1 MAKTK
6 PATDSIGKKYVP
18 KNEVRAY
25 AIAALGQGLVYSCMS
40 SYITDYYMNVLS
52 LNAMFVIMLM
62 LLARVWDAIN
72 DPMMG
77 MLVDRRS
84 TKFGRMRPYP
94 LITAIPI
101 AALTILMF
109 VNPGFDTQN
118 KSIWLYVFVAA
129 VYVIWGMVYT
139 ASDVPFWS
147 MPNVMTPNPKERG
160 NLISYG
166 KTVGGIGSAVT
177 VALPIIM
184 GLLYTSFFSYMSEDE
199 FDVFKYAVMAISMAA
214 IGMPLF
220 TLSTFKTKERIQIP
234 DAQKKAPGEPGTLK
248 RIFTC
253 KPLMLVVLSGVLSF
267 GRYMLQAAAPHVA
280 RYSGLYVTFEP
291 IIAFFKGK
299 LSFIDMFTILSKVEK
314 GTEFASLAI
323 STEADYIKNTSTVA
337 LVIQICAAVGMFG
350 AMLFLPKLYKKFEYK
365 QIMIASCIGG
375 FIASCI
381 TIFVGWTT
389 KNLVF
394 CIPFMLI
401 SSIPLGVINNVS
413 FAMVCDCLDF
423 MEWKTGFRNTGLGS
437 ACQSFVNK
445 IGNAFATVMIIGMY
459 MIIDLDVAT
468 LNSKAESIVD
478 FAMNL
483 EPIQNFG
490 MFSLVTIVP
499 GLSLLLCAIPLFFY
513 DLTGKKKEKI
523 FSELA
528 VLRKER
534 GIEIDE

>member
-6 PATDSIGKKYVP
+6 PATDTLGKKYVP
-18 KNEVRAY
+18 KKEVQAY

-77 MLVDRRS
+77 MIVDRRS

-94 LITAIPI
+94 LVTAIPI

-177 VALPIIM
+177 VALPIIVGYIVADM
-184 GLLYTSFFSYMSEDE
+184 ENADI
-199 FDVFKYAVMAISMAA
+199 VKYAVMAISMAV

-234 DAQKKAPGEPGTLK
+234 DAQKKAPGEPGMLK

-280 RYSGLYVTFEP
+280 RYSGLYV
-291 IIAFFKGK
+291 GK
-299 LSFIDMFTILSKVEK
+299 KPT
-314 GTEFASLAI
+314 TLAEYNSNI
-323 STEADYIKNTSTVA
+323 STVA

-365 QIMIASCIGG
+365 QIMIVSCLGGFVASCV
-375 FIASCI
+375 
-381 TIFVGWTT
+381 TIVVGWTT
-389 KNLVF
+389 KNLLL

-459 MIIDLDVAT
+459 LIIDLDVAT

-478 FAMNL
+478 VAMNL
-483 EPIQNFG
+483 DALQNFG

-528 VLRKER
+528 NLRKER
-534 GIEIDE
+534 GIEIEE

>member
-18 KNEVRAY
+18 KKEVRAY

-52 LNAMFVIMLM
+52 LNAMFVIMIM

-77 MLVDRRS
+77 MIVDRRS

-94 LITAIPI
+94 LVTAIPI

-177 VALPIIM
+177 VALPIIV
-184 GLLYTSFFSYMSEDE
+184 GYFVADLENADI
-199 FDVFKYAVMAISMAA
+199 VKYAVMAISMAV

-280 RYSGLYVTFEP
+280 RYSGLYV
-291 IIAFFKGK
+291 GK
-299 LSFIDMFTILSKVEK
+299 KPT
-314 GTEFASLAI
+314 TLAEYNSNI
-323 STEADYIKNTSTVA
+323 STVA

-365 QIMIASCIGG
+365 HIMIVSCLGGFVASCV
-375 FIASCI
+375 
-381 TIFVGWTT
+381 TIIVGWTT
-389 KNLVF
+389 KNLLL

-478 FAMNL
+478 VAMNL
-483 EPIQNFG
+483 DALQNFG

>member
-1 MAKTK
+1 MAKVK
-6 PATDSIGKKYVP
+6 QEEMKNYVP
-18 KNEVRAY
+18 KSESRAY

-40 SYITDYYMNVLS
+40 SYITDYYMNVLY
-52 LNAMFVIMLM
+52 LDAIFVILLM
-62 LLARVWDAIN
+62 LLARVWDAVN

-77 MLVDRRS
+77 MIMDRKT
-84 TKFGRMRPYP
+84 TKKGRMKPYP
-94 LITAIPI
+94 IWTALPI

-147 MPNVMTPNPKERG
+147 MPNVMTSNPKERG
-160 NLISYG
+160 NIISYA

-177 VALPIIM
+177 VALPIIV
-184 GLLYTSFFSYMSEDE
+184 GYFVANLPNADI
-199 FDVFKYAVMAISMAA
+199 VKYAVMAVSMSL

-220 TLSTFKTKERIQIP
+220 TLSTFKTKERIKLP
-234 DAQKKAPGEPGTLK
+234 DAKKKAPGEDGNLK

-253 KPLMLVVLSGVLSF
+253 KPLMLVVVSGVLSF

-280 RYSGLYVTFEP
+280 RYSGMYV
-291 IIAFFKGK
+291 GK
-299 LSFIDMFTILSKVEK
+299 KPTTVAEYNSNI
-314 GTEFASLAI
+314 
-323 STEADYIKNTSTVA
+323 STVA
-337 LVIQICAAVGMFG
+337 LIIQICAAVGMFG

-365 QIMIASCIGG
+365 HIMIVSCIAGFAASCLTVVI
-375 FIASCI
+375 
-381 TIFVGWTT
+381 GWTT
-389 KNLVF
+389 KNLLL

-423 MEWKTGFRNTGLGS
+423 MEWKTGVRNTGLGS

-459 MIIDLDVAT
+459 MIINLDVAT
-468 LNSKAESIVD
+468 LNSKAESIVNV
-478 FAMNL
+478 AMNL
-483 EPIQNFG
+483 DATKQFG

-499 GLSLLLCAIPLFFY
+499 GISLLLCAIPLFFY
-513 DLTGKKKEKI
+513 DLTGKKKETV
-523 FSELA
+523 FAELSA
-528 VLRKER
+528 LRKER
-534 GIEIDE
+534 GIDVDE